1 MEVDTEGALFLKP
14 AEYSPIL
21 KEIYNFH
28 TVAALLAGYG
38 FDCVRLANDWGGAD
52 FLAYPQE
59 DGHEILKIQLKGR
72 PTINKKYQGPE
83 KKIYMA
89 FPIDEIWYLIL
100 HDKLVQLV
108 EKHTNWTKTKSW
120 SEGEDYG
127 HYHNSAPNK
136 NLKQALSP
144 FKLKPPVGINDRN
157 EATKE
162 LKTE

>member
-108 EKHTNWTKTKSW
+108 EKHTNWTKQSLGVRGRIMVITTIPHLTKIS
-120 SEGEDYG
+120 SRRCL
-127 HYHNSAPNK
+127 P
-136 NLKQALSP
+136 LS
-144 FKLKPPVGINDRN
+144 
-157 EATKE
+157 
-162 LKTE
+162 